1 MRLRRRKTKQEAMAQ
16 RSRLQRRLAEM
27 RNRIS
32 PGLAYPDGGVTKTD
46 IEVITSARRFLASR
60 LGTD

>member
-1 MRLRRRKTKQEAMAQ
+1 MAQ